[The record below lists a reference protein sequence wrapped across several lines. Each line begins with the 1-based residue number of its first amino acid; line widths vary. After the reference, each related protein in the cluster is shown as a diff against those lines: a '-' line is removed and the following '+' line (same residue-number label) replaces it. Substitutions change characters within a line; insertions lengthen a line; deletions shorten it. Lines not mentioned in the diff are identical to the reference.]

1 MNRRHGW
8 AILTTAA
15 GLIALLG
22 SATTTRADPLEL
34 VQTIVLKG
42 KAGNLDHLALDAK
55 RQRLFLANTA
65 NSTLDVIDLKDGK
78 LLKQIGNQGGIQGV
92 AHAPDLDRVF
102 VGLGKDG
109 FCNVFEGDDC
119 KLVKTVKFEDD
130 ADNVRYDPRTH
141 QAYVAHAEKS
151 LGVLDGKTGEQ
162 KADIKLAGDAEGFQ
176 METGRPRLYLNT
188 PSPSQVTVIDTD
200 KNEIVTTYPV
210 KMAAENTPLALDE
223 ANHRL
228 FLGCRKEP
236 KVVVMDTETGKE
248 LSSAD
253 IAGEVDDLWFDAKRK
268 QLYAS
273 CGDEVLVVLAQK
285 DADHYTPLFRI
296 QTPKGSKTSFFDPE
310 SGRLFLA
317 VPRQEGKAGPEI
329 RVYQAK
335 P

>member
-1 MNRRHGW
+1 
-8 AILTTAA
+8 
-15 GLIALLG
+15 
-22 SATTTRADPLEL
+22 
-34 VQTIVLKG
+34 
-42 KAGNLDHLALDAK
+42 
-55 RQRLFLANTA
+55 
-65 NSTLDVIDLKDGK
+65 
-78 LLKQIGNQGGIQGV
+78 
-92 AHAPDLDRVF
+92 

-109 FCNVFEGDDC
+109 YCNIFEGDDC
-119 KLVKTVKFEDD
+119 KLADSVKFSDD

-141 QAYVAHAEKS
+141 RVYVAHAEKM
-151 LGVLDGKTGEQ
+151 LGVIDGKTAEQ
-162 KADIKLAGDAEGFQ
+162 KADIKLAGDAEGFE

-236 KVVVMDTETGKE
+236 MLVVMDTESGKE
-248 LSSAD
+248 LSSAP
-253 IAGEVDDLWFDAKRK
+253 IAAEVDDLWFDAKRK

-285 DADHYTPLFRI
+285 DADHYTPLFKI
-296 QTPKGSKTSFFDPE
+296 QTPKGSKTSLFDPE

-317 VPRQEGKAGPEI
+317 VPRQPDKGGPEI

>member
-1 MNRRHGW
+1 MNGRHGW
-8 AILTTAA
+8 VILTTV
-15 GLIALLG
+15 GLIALFT
-22 SATTTRADPLEL
+22 STPVARAADPLEL

-65 NSTLDVIDLKDGK
+65 NSTLDIIDLKEGK
-78 LLKQIGNQGGIQGV
+78 LLKQVANQRGIQGV
-92 AHAPDLDRVF
+92 AYAPDLDRVF

-109 FCNVFEGDDC
+109 WCNVFEGDEC
-119 KLVKTVKFEDD
+119 KLAKSVKFADE

-141 QAYVAHAEKS
+141 QVYVAHADKM
-151 LGVLDGKTGEQ
+151 LGVIDGKTGEQ
-162 KADIKLAGDAEGFQ
+162 KGDLQLAGEAEGLQ
-176 METGRPRLYLNT
+176 IEAGRPRLYVNI

-200 KNEIVTTYPV
+200 KNEITTTYPV
-210 KMAAENTPLALDE
+210 KMAAENTPIALDE

-236 KVVVMDTETGKE
+236 MLVVMDTESGKE
-248 LSSAD
+248 LSSAP

-285 DADHYTPLFRI
+285 DADHYAPLFKI
-296 QTPKGSKTSFFDPE
+296 QTPKGSKTSLFDPE
-310 SGRLFLA
+310 SSRLFLA
-317 VPRQEGKAGPEI
+317 VPRQEGKPGPEI